1 MSKRSLTGAQKRLI
15 IERSGGLC
23 EYCKC
28 PEDYSLKSFDFDH
41 ILPESKGGPTSP
53 ENIAY
58 ACGGC
63 NGYKHAKTG
72 SIDPDSGV
80 EADLFNPRQERWE
93 DHFRWSEDV
102 LTIVGL
108 TPTGRATVQ
117 ALQLN
122 RRGVVNIPQ
131 AVDFRWR
138 SSARLVSSGGRSIF
152 DHAEPIAVRP
162 WAADRC
168 FGCGVGQSQSR

>member
-1 MSKRSLTGAQKRLI
+1 MSKRSLTVAQKRLI

-53 ENIAY
+53 ENIAH

-63 NGYKHAKTG
+63 NGHKHAKTG
-72 SIDPDSGV
+72 AIDPDSGA

-93 DHFRWSEDV
+93 AHFRWSEDL

-122 RRGVVNIPQ
+122 RRGVVNI
-131 AVDFRWR
+131 R
-138 SSARLVSSGGRSIF
+138 RLLILDGPHPP
-152 DHAEPIAVRP
+152 D
-162 WAADRC
+162 
-168 FGCGVGQSQSR
+168 